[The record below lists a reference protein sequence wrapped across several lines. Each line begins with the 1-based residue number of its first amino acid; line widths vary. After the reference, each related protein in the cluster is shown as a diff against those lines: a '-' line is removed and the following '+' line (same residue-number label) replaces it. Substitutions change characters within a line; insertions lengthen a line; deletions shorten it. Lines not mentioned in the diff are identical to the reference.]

1 MMIQLKAACGAL
13 LVLAFASPITAQ
25 GKVDQLSQVLAATAG
40 SWTGKLQYRD
50 YESNKWEGLPV
61 KIRIAVQGDGVTL
74 IRSAAF
80 DDGPQTGIVWIT
92 TISQFDPARGRE
104 AYAIFRK
111 GRELDSGTRTMAFAE
126 LPRDQTHWTVVTLET
141 RKDGDSQA
149 QVRETTTRDGASM
162 ITLKEVNPL
171 DDGKDEWLPR
181 NRTVLMRNG
190 W

>member
-1 MMIQLKAACGAL
+1 MKQLNIACAAL
-13 LVLAFASPITAQ
+13 LAMACTSPIAAQ
-25 GKVDQLSQVLAATAG
+25 SKADPLSQVLAATAG

-50 YESNKWEGLPV
+50 YGTNQWEGLPV
-61 KIRIAVQGDGVTL
+61 KVRIAAQPDGVTL
-74 IRSAAF
+74 VRSAAF
-80 DDGPQTGIVWIT
+80 DDGPKVGTVWIT
-92 TISQFDPARGRE
+92 TISQFDPARGSE
-104 AYAIFRK
+104 AYASFRK
-111 GRELDSGTRTMAFAE
+111 GRELDTGTRTVAFAAP
-126 LPRDQTHWTVVTLET
+126 PRDQTHWTLITLET
-141 RKDGDSQA
+141 RTDGDSQA